1 MTTFLSALGAV
12 FAVLLVGI
20 VAVFFYIRTRWH
32 SFARD
37 LGELGKAVTKPDMP
51 SRIELEEV
59 EDLEW
64 SDAEE
69 VERATRALK
78 SRGFETIG
86 SFRVT
91 GIPDL
96 RLHALCNR
104 VERCYATIFD
114 TKSLGIWTDVMVAY
128 ESGEELTV
136 SNRPR
141 AGQLD
146 RPGDMKLRVEPGVT
160 PSRLVDSILAHRGT
174 GPFSQATPEGYAS
187 RYSASHAR
195 HMDWRNERGGP
206 TIEEVRRIAA
216 ASGQEVDEAAVRAS
230 YELERG
236 LYARKLDEECL
247 EVYVGQSGVSAS
259 ELEDPGEDLLVIHE
273 FSITDAVFK
282 RCAELLRDEGG
293 AVIPGRGVEAQA
305 RAAFEAWNARLPE
318 DRRFQKVGEIWSPV
332 HASLYRLV
340 LQTA

>member
-20 VAVFFYIRTRWH
+20 VVVFFYIRTRWR

-37 LGELGKAVTKPDMP
+37 LGELGKAVTKPNLP
-51 SRIELEEV
+51 SRIELEAV
-59 EDLEW
+59 EDPEW

-69 VERATRALK
+69 VERASGALR

-96 RLHALCNR
+96 LLHALCNR
-104 VERCYATIFD
+104 VERCYATICD
-114 TKSLGIWTDVMVAY
+114 TRPGTWTDVMVAY

-146 RPGDMKLRVEPGVT
+146 RPGDLKLRVEPGVT
-160 PSRLVDSILAHRGT
+160 PSRLVNSILAHRGK
-174 GPFSQATPEGYAS
+174 GPFSQATPEEFAS

-206 TIEEVRRIAA
+206 TIEEVRRIATV
-216 ASGQEVDEAAVRAS
+216 SGQEVDEATVRAT
-230 YELERG
+230 YELERC

-247 EVYVGQSGVSAS
+247 EVYVRQSGVDAE
-259 ELEDPGEDLLVIHE
+259 ELEDLGEDLLVIHE
-273 FSITDAVFK
+273 FSITDAVFE
-282 RCAELLRDEGG
+282 RCAQLLRDEDG
-293 AVIPGRGVEAQA
+293 AVVPRRGVEAQA

-318 DRRFQKVGEIWSPV
+318 DLRFQKVGEIWSPV
-332 HASLYRLV
+332 HAALYRLA